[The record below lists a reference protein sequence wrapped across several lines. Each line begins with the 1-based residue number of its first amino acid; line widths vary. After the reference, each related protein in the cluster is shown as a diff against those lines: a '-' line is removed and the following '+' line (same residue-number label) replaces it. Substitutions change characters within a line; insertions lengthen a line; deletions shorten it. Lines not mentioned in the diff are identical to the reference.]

1 MANSLRELVERGS
14 GQLAGVSDSPRLD
27 AEVLL
32 SHALDVNRAYLRA
45 HPEQEI
51 IGKPQLDYEQLLAR
65 RQAGEPVAHLT
76 GKSEFWSLE
85 LAVTPD
91 TLIPRPE
98 TEHLVEQVLEL
109 VPTDANWRI
118 ADLGTG
124 SGAIAIAI
132 AHERPQCQL
141 IAFDLS
147 VAALEV
153 AEHNRKQL
161 GLNNI
166 EFRHS
171 NWFSAVD
178 ENEQFTIITSN
189 PPYIAE
195 KDEHLE
201 RGDVRFD
208 PRFALT
214 AGVDGLDAIR
224 LIVAAAP
231 GHLVPG
237 GWLLLEHGY
246 DQGDAVATLFR
257 QSGFTEVNT
266 HKDLAGQPR
275 LTMARLATDFAAR
288 QHGE

>member
-1 MANSLRELVERGS
+1 MPDSLRELLERGS
-14 GQLAGVSDSPRLD
+14 EQLAAVSASPRLD

-32 SHALDVNRAYLRA
+32 GHTLAVNRAYLRA

-51 IGKPQLDYEQLLAR
+51 NGTHQLHYEQLLAR
-65 RQAGEPVAHLT
+65 RRAGEPVAHLT

-98 TEHLVEQVLEL
+98 TEHLIEHALEL

-124 SGAIAIAI
+124 SGAIAIAL
-132 AHERPQCQL
+132 AHERPHCQL

-153 AEHNRKQL
+153 AEQNRKQQD
-161 GLNNI
+161 LNNI

-171 NWFSAVD
+171 NWFSAAA
-178 ENEQFTIITSN
+178 ENERFDIIIAN

-195 KDEHLE
+195 RDAHLE
-201 RGDVRFD
+201 QGDVRFD
-208 PRFALT
+208 PRLALT
-214 AGVDGLDAIR
+214 AGRDGLDAIR
-224 LIVAAAP
+224 QIIATAP
-231 GHLVPG
+231 THLVDG

-246 DQGDAVATLFR
+246 DQGEEVARLFR
-257 QSGFTEVNT
+257 QNGFTGVNT
-266 HKDLAGQPR
+266 HKDLAGLPR
-275 LTMARLATDFAAR
+275 LTMGRWTAHFAANK
-288 QHGE
+288 HGG

>member
-1 MANSLRELVERGS
+1 MANSLRELLERGS
-14 GQLAGVSDSPRLD
+14 GQLDAVSDSPRLD

-32 SHALDVNRAYLRA
+32 SHSLDVNRAYLRA

-51 IGKPQLDYEQLLAR
+51 MGKPQQDYEQLLAR

-76 GKSEFWSLE
+76 GKSEFWSLD
-85 LAVTPD
+85 LAITPD

-109 VPTDANWRI
+109 LPTDANWRI

-132 AHERPQCQL
+132 AHERPRCQV

-171 NWFSAVD
+171 NWFSAMA
-178 ENEQFTIITSN
+178 ENEQFHIIAAN

-195 KDEHLE
+195 QDEHLE
-201 RGDVRFD
+201 QGDVRFD

-214 AGVDGLDAIR
+214 SGADGLDAIR
-224 LIVAAAP
+224 LIIATAP
-231 GHLVPG
+231 AHLAVG

-246 DQGDAVATLFR
+246 DQGDAVAALFR
-257 QSGFTEVNT
+257 QSDFTEVNS

-275 LTMARLATDFAAR
+275 LTMGRLTANFAAR
-288 QHGE
+288 DHGE